1 MVGEQ
6 PQSQINDKLY
16 SQIYSYILKKG
27 ITVEDFAEKLF
38 ITPYIFK
45 KAIDRNIKMHIYDSL
60 IEKIRKI
67 INEG

>member
-27 ITVEDFAEKLF
+27 ITVEDFAEKLL

-45 KAIDRNIKMHIYDSL
+45 KAIDRNIKMYVYDSL